1 MDETVYKR
9 SNTGKGIAKGTVPK
23 QARLAFRNRS
33 VKVQKRIVI
42 GRSSECD
49 IPLPSDP
56 LVSRRHAVIEL
67 EAGTYSIKD
76 LGSTNSTYVNN
87 SPIRKNKPVTLYV
100 GDVIRIGHTE
110 FTVQGGG

>member
-9 SNTGKGIAKGTVPK
+9 SNTGKGIARGSKPK
-23 QARLAFRNRS
+23 QARLSFRNRS

-42 GRSSECD
+42 GRSSDCD
-49 IPLPSDP
+49 IPLPNDP
-56 LVSRRHAVIEL
+56 LVSRRHAIIEL
-67 EAGTYSIKD
+67 ENGTYSIKD

-87 SPIRKNKPVTLYV
+87 SPIQKNRQVTLYL

-110 FTVQGGG
+110 FTVQGSA